1 MEAVQIETPTLTQTV
16 RIEIGENETSRE
28 AVLRLCH
35 ALDVGTLVRIR
46 GEAFRVQ
53 RVRPF
58 PIVSPIEEDPPSGS
72 RPKIDWF
79 GEGPQEPSQ
88 EPLKE
93 EVPEA
98 QAEPESS
105 PEPVVEASEA
115 DTLRPPEP
123 EAEAPQEG
131 SRTELIGVL
140 LVPRDKRR
148 KQDPVRI
155 VGLEAGKLL
164 LEDGR
169 RVDCKRLSR
178 YTQLPQ

>member
-1 MEAVQIETPTLTQTV
+1 MESVQIETPTLTQTV
-16 RIEIGENETSRE
+16 RIEIGEDETPRE
-28 AVLRLCH
+28 AVLRICQ
-35 ALDVGTLVRIR
+35 ALGVGTLVRIR
-46 GEAFRVQ
+46 GEAFKVH

-58 PIVSPIEEDPPSGS
+58 PIVSPVDPPSVVQEAK
-72 RPKIDWF
+72 PTIDWF
-79 GEGPQEPSQ
+79 GEGPQEPLG
-88 EPLKE
+88 EPVEE

-98 QAEPESS
+98 QAEPEPS

-123 EAEAPQEG
+123 EADYT
-131 SRTELIGVL
+131 SLIGVL

-178 YTQLPQ
+178 YTQLTQ